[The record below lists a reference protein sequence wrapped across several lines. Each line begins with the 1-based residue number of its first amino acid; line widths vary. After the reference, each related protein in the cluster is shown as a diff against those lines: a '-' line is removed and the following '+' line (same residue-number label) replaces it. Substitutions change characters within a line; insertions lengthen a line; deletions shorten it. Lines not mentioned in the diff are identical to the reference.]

1 MPWRPETIAV
11 AAGRDRAPGAPFS
24 VPPTFASTYRDGGAI
39 GYGRFGN
46 PTWGAFEEALAALE
60 GGHAVAF
67 GSGMAAIAAALAQLP
82 AGATVVLPAGAY
94 LGTRGLLKELEAGGR
109 LRLRPIDV
117 TDTGAVLDS
126 LPGAGMLWLESP
138 TNPMLGIAELPRIID
153 AASRAGVATVVDN
166 TFATPL
172 NQQPL
177 AWGAT
182 AVVHSATKYLGGHS
196 DLMMGAVVTADPGR
210 RDALVAHRTLH
221 GAIPGVMEAYLALRG
236 LRTLPVRLARQQD
249 TAAQLAEWLAGH
261 PRVTRVRYPGLAG
274 DPHHER
280 ARAQMRGFGAIV
292 SFEVADGPVAD
303 RLTAALRLVVN
314 GTSLGGVET
323 TIERRRRWAG
333 EEHVPEGLLRLSVG
347 LEHPDDLR
355 ADLDD
360 ALGHAE
366 QPAEARPRAGPPAG
380 VRFREAGP
388 GDAAALLALKRGL
401 DLQTSFML
409 LEPDE
414 RTEDEQDIAADLA
427 TVAAAGNSV
436 VLVAEAGGRLVG
448 YAEAR
453 GSRFRRKRAT
463 AHVVI
468 GVLAAAGGRGV
479 GTRLLREL
487 DRWAPAH
494 GIRRLELTV
503 MAHNQRASA
512 LYRRV
517 GYTVEGRARECL
529 LVDGRPAD
537 ELYMAK
543 LFPEPAQGPS
553 G

>member
-1 MPWRPETIAV
+1 MTAMVWRPETIAV
-11 AAGRDRAPGAPFS
+11 AAGRARAPGAPFN
-24 VPPTFASTYRDGGAI
+24 VPPTFASTYRDGGAT

-46 PTWGAFEEALAALE
+46 PTWGAFEEALGALE

-67 GSGMAAIAAALAQLP
+67 ASGMAAIEATLARLP

-94 LGTRGLLKELEAGGR
+94 LGTRGLLKELEATGR

-126 LPGAGMLWLESP
+126 LPGASMLWLESP
-138 TNPMLGIAELPRIID
+138 TNPMLGIAELPRILD
-153 AASRAGVATVVDN
+153 AASRAGVATAVDN

-177 AWGAT
+177 AWGAA

-196 DLMMGAVVTADPGR
+196 DLLMGAVVTADPGG
-210 RDALVAHRTLH
+210 RDSLVEHRTLH

-249 TAAQLAEWLAGH
+249 TAAQIAEWLAGQ

-280 ARAQMRGFGAIV
+280 A
-292 SFEVADGPVAD
+292 P
-303 RLTAALRLVVN
+303 
-314 GTSLGGVET
+314 
-323 TIERRRRWAG
+323 
-333 EEHVPEGLLRLSVG
+333 
-347 LEHPDDLR
+347 
-355 ADLDD
+355 
-360 ALGHAE
+360 
-366 QPAEARPRAGPPAG
+366 
-380 VRFREAGP
+380 
-388 GDAAALLALKRGL
+388 
-401 DLQTSFML
+401 
-409 LEPDE
+409 
-414 RTEDEQDIAADLA
+414 
-427 TVAAAGNSV
+427 
-436 VLVAEAGGRLVG
+436 
-448 YAEAR
+448 EAR
-453 GSRFRRKRAT
+453 GGRFRRRQAT

-479 GTRLLREL
+479 GTGLLREL

-529 LVDGRPAD
+529 FVDGRPAD

-543 LFPEPAQGPS
+543 LFPEPAPAPRG
-553 G
+553 